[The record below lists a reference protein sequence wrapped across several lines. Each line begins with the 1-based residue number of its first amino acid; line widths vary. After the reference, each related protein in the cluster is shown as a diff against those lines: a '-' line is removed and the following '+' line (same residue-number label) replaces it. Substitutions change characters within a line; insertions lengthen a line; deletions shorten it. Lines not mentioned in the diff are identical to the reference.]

1 MSLLRAAEEDGGYR
15 RKGKRARYRS
25 DVLKLSRVI
34 FVFPRDLTNKDG
46 KSGLDEMIYMSMSFS
61 TRVERPRRRM
71 ERMVQVLA
79 RHNTRHTYNTVVI

>member
-1 MSLLRAAEEDGGYR
+1 MSLLRTAEEAALKDGGYR

-25 DVLKLSRVI
+25 DVLKLSRGFF
-34 FVFPRDLTNKDG
+34 FVFPWDLTTKDG

-71 ERMVQVLA
+71 ERIEY
-79 RHNTRHTYNTVVI
+79 RSNWNNDYSF